1 MHGTILIEIGD
12 LIFHLTSL
20 PKDANFHMSQLESTS
35 WLKESILKYFV
46 KVRCRDNLRG
56 VLEAQQMLEYPASEP
71 DAICES
77 LLIPGRVLEILERH
91 TTFVGSLAEFI
102 D

>member
-1 MHGTILIEIGD
+1 
-12 LIFHLTSL
+12 
-20 PKDANFHMSQLESTS
+20 
-35 WLKESILKYFV
+35 
-46 KVRCRDNLRG
+46 
-56 VLEAQQMLEYPASEP
+56 MLEYPASEP